1 MSGADPATIWAFVGY
16 LLLVVGIGI
25 AAARFSSGGLGEFF
39 LAGRKLNRVV
49 VALSAVSSGRSSWL
63 LLGFSGMAYTMGAAA
78 VWAAVGYIIA
88 EFLLFWTY
96 ARRLRRF
103 AGAKDCI
110 TVPDFYAER
119 FGEGNGTL
127 RVLLVLIFLVFM
139 TPYVGAQFLAG
150 GKAFHSAFGF
160 EQTTGN
166 WITAA
171 IVLAYTVLGGFLA
184 VSLTDV
190 VQACFMLFALIVLPV
205 LAIADMGGLSPVL
218 DQLRAMDGSLV
229 DPMALGAGALIG
241 FVGIGLGSPGSPHI
255 IVRYMAIKN
264 AEQLRGAAIIGT
276 TWNVLMAAGALFI
289 GLAARAAFPD
299 VGLLPG
305 GDKEQALPQ
314 LAQQILHPAL
324 FGIIMASIFAAIM
337 STADSQLL
345 VAASGVV
352 RDIYEKRILR
362 GRKASPRSLV
372 VISRVTIAV
381 LVLIAVWVAG
391 RGQVVFWLV
400 LLAWAG
406 TGAALGP
413 TSILALYWRGTTRAG
428 VIAGMLAGIATVV
441 VWRVYWHDLLYEL
454 VPAFAV
460 GLLVTCLVSLVT
472 RPPDD
477 VQETFD
483 LLTRPAEAE

>member
-1 MSGADPATIWAFVGY
+1 MTDADPATVWAFVGY
-16 LLLVVGIGI
+16 LLLVVGIGVG
-25 AAARFSSGGLGEFF
+25 AARFSSGGLGEFF
-39 LAGRKLNRVV
+39 LAGRNLNRVV

-88 EFLLFWTY
+88 EFLLFWSY

-103 AGAKDCI
+103 SGARDCI
-110 TVPDFYAER
+110 TVPDFFAER
-119 FGEGNGTL
+119 FGEGNGAL
-127 RVLLVLIFLVFM
+127 RVLLVMIFLAFM

-160 EQTTGN
+160 EQSTGN

-190 VQACFMLFALIVLPV
+190 VQACFMLFALIALPL
-205 LAIADMGGLSPVL
+205 LAILDMGGLSPML

-229 DPMALGAGALIG
+229 DPTALGVGALVG
-241 FVGIGLGSPGSPHI
+241 FVGIGLGSAGSPHI
-255 IVRYMAIKN
+255 IVRYMAIRN
-264 AEQLRGAAIIGT
+264 AEQLRGAAVIGT
-276 TWNVLMAAGALFI
+276 VWNVLMAGGALFI
-289 GLAARAAFPD
+289 GLAARVAFPD
-299 VGLLPG
+299 VDLLPG

-314 LAQQILHPAL
+314 LAQQVLHPAL

-352 RDIYEKRILR
+352 RDIYEKLILR
-362 GRKASPRSLV
+362 DRKASQRSLV

-381 LVLIAVWVAG
+381 LVLLAVWVAG

-428 VIAGMLAGIATVV
+428 VMAGMIAGITTVV
-441 VWRVYWHDLLYEL
+441 VWRVYWHDVLYEL
-454 VPAFAV
+454 VPGFAA
-460 GLLVTCLVSLVT
+460 GLLVTILVSLVT
-472 RPPDD
+472 RPPAD
-477 VQETFD
+477 VDEVFAVMR
-483 LLTRPAEAE
+483 RPAD